1 MKSAFLITAYK
12 NQNQLIELINQFSES
27 HFNIYVHLDKKSAIN
42 QYQLKKILADKHHVS
57 IYRKFKV
64 NWGSRNHLKAILF
77 LAEQALKNRD
87 NIYFHLI
94 TGQDKLVGSPEDLI
108 HKLDISKDYLQ
119 HIPYPVSYLPKGATD
134 WFEYYNFYDLLD
146 AKKHLKYIRL
156 IRNLQIKFG
165 IKRSF
170 DKPFPQKYYGSTYW
184 SLTRETLQYV
194 VDYTHIQPAF
204 LRRLK
209 HTFCAEELYFPTVV
223 LNSPR
228 AGNVVNDNLRFIK
241 WEANGKTGSP
251 KVLTDADWPEIIA
264 SGKLFARKFDE

>member
-1 MKSAFLITAYK
+1 MQQAILITAYK
-12 NQNQLIELINQFSES
+12 NHNQLLDLINHFHEN
-27 HFNIYVHLDKKSAIN
+27 HFNIYVHLDKKSTIN
-42 QYQLKKILADKHHVS
+42 ESKLKKIFADKHHVS
-57 IYRKFKV
+57 IYSNFKV

-94 TGQDKLVGSPEDLI
+94 TGQDKLVGSSEDLL
-108 HKLDISKDYLQ
+108 HKFDTSKDYLQ
-119 HIPYPVSYLPKGATD
+119 HIPYPVSYLPNGATD
-134 WFEYYNFYDLLD
+134 WFEYYNLYDLLD

-170 DKPFPQKYYGSTYW
+170 NKPFTKKYYGSTYW

-194 VDYTHIQPAF
+194 VDYTKHQPAF
-204 LRRLK
+204 LKRLK
-209 HTFCAEELYFPTVV
+209 HTFCAEEIYFSTVV

-228 AGNVVNDNLRFIK
+228 EGNVVNDNLRFIK

-251 KVLTDADWPEIIA
+251 KVLTDADWPEILA
-264 SGKLFARKFDE
+264 SGKLFARKFED

>member
-1 MKSAFLITAYK
+1 MPQAILITAYK
-12 NQNQLIELINQFSES
+12 NQNQLIALINQFPIND
-27 HFNIYVHLDKKSAIN
+27 FNVYVHLDRKSDIHVEN
-42 QYQLKKILADKHHVS
+42 LREKLSQNNNVKIFS
-57 IYRKFKV
+57 RYKV
-64 NWGSRNHLKAILF
+64 NWGSRSHLKAILF
-77 LAEQALKNRD
+77 LAEQALSEVN
-87 NIYFHLI
+87 NTFFHLI
-94 TGQDKLVGSPEDLI
+94 TGQDKLVKSADEL
-108 HKLDISKDYLQ
+108 KNQLDTSKDYLQ
-119 HIPYPVSYLPKGATD
+119 HITYPVSYLPKGATD

-170 DKPFPQKYYGSTYW
+170 DNPFEQKYYGSTYW

-194 VDYTHIQPAF
+194 VDYTNNQPAF
-204 LRRLK
+204 LKRLK
-209 HTFCAEELYFPTVV
+209 HTFCAEEIYFPTVV

-251 KVLTDADWPEIIA
+251 KVLDDSDWPEIIA
-264 SGKLFARKFDE
+264 SGKLFARKFEE

>member
-1 MKSAFLITAYK
+1 MPQAILITAYK
-12 NQNQLIELINQFSES
+12 NQKQLIELINQFSES
-27 HFNIYVHLDKKSAIN
+27 NFTVYVHLDKKSAIN
-42 QYQLKKILADKHHVS
+42 ESQLKKTFIEKHHIR
-57 IYRKFKV
+57 IYSKYKV

-77 LAEQALKNRD
+77 LAEQAFKNRD

-94 TGQDKLVGSPEDLI
+94 TGQDKLVGSPEYLI
-108 HKLDISKDYLQ
+108 HQFDKSKDYLQ

-134 WFEYYNFYDLLD
+134 WFEYYNFYDILD

-170 DKPFPQKYYGSTYW
+170 DKPFQQKYYGSTYW
-184 SLTRETLQYV
+184 SLTLETLEYV
-194 VDYTHIQPAF
+194 IEYTHNQPAF
-204 LRRLK
+204 FRRLK

-228 AGNVVNDNLRFIK
+228 ASNVVNDNLRFIK

-251 KVLTDADWPEIIA
+251 KVLDESDWPEIQA
-264 SGKLFARKFDE
+264 SGKLFARKFEE

>member
-1 MKSAFLITAYK
+1 MPQAILITAYK

-27 HFNIYVHLDKKSAIN
+27 HFNIYVHLDKKSTIN
-42 QYQLKKILADKHHVS
+42 ELQLKKILAEKHNVS
-57 IYRKFKV
+57 IYSKFKV

-77 LAEQALKNRD
+77 LAEQALKNSA

-94 TGQDKLVGSPEDLI
+94 TGQDKLVGRPEDLI

-119 HIPYPVSYLPKGATD
+119 HIPYPVSYLHKGATD

-146 AKKHLKYIRL
+146 AKKHLKYIRI

-170 DKPFPQKYYGSTYW
+170 DQPFPQKYYGSTYW

-194 VDYTHIQPAF
+194 VDYTKNQPEF

-228 AGNVVNDNLRFIK
+228 ARNVVNDNLRFIK

-251 KVLTDADWPEIIA
+251 KVLDDSDWPEILA